1 MLANIVKT
9 SKLTIN
15 SGVNAKDVFG
25 FIQSLVAS
33 IAWPVTAIVIALLLK
48 KPIQDAINRLNKF
61 KYGDAE
67 ASFERELQ
75 NLKDTAEAANIVYD
89 ERAEIKVALNKTLLE
104 EVQQVASI
112 SPSAAIPLAWSQVE
126 SEITDLTYRTAI
138 SPDSP
143 SYNSPS
149 KNVELLKKEGYLD
162 LETYQTIVSM
172 RQLRNS
178 VAHSYTSG
186 IKVSVQEAI
195 EYGKLAE
202 AVSKRLK
209 EIRRK

>member
-1 MLANIVKT
+1 MLLSIIKIA
-9 SKLTIN
+9 KLTVS
-15 SGVNAKDVFG
+15 SGIKAKELFKFV
-25 FIQSLVAS
+25 QSLVAS
-33 IAWPVTAIVIALLLK
+33 VAWPITSVIIAWLLK

-67 ASFERELQ
+67 ASFERKLQ
-75 NLKDTAEAANIVYD
+75 DIKDSAESANIRYD
-89 ERAEIKVALNKTLLE
+89 EQADGKLAINKTLLE

-126 SEITDLTYRTAI
+126 SEITDLIYRTAV

-149 KNVELLKKEGYLD
+149 KNIDLLKKEGYLD

-172 RQLRNS
+172 RQLRNT
-178 VAHSYTSG
+178 VAHSYASG

-202 AVSKRLK
+202 AVSKKLK
-209 EIRRK
+209 GIKR